1 MSQSN
6 ARPWVGP
13 DESSE
18 DVSMK
23 VPILTLP
30 HKAAY
35 QEPLKDLGGSSN
47 VRGLSDN
54 SLKQR
59 DSG

>member
-6 ARPWVGP
+6 ARPRVGHS
-13 DESSE
+13 ESSE

-35 QEPLKDLGGSSN
+35 QEPLKDVGGSSN

-54 SLKQR
+54 GLKQS